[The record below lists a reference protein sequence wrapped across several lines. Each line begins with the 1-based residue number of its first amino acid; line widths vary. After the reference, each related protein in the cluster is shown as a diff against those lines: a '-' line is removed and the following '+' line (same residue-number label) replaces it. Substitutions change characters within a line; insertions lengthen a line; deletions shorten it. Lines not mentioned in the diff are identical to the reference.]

1 MSINISGL
9 DKFQKE
15 LADLAKVLDEIDGE
29 IINVRFDPDD
39 PESIQAAINK
49 MSKAIDDKVGYYKN
63 NSTATEMI
71 EEVKENLREQL
82 LQKAAELRLEDN
94 E

>member
-15 LADLAKVLDEIDGE
+15 LADLAKVLSAIDGK
-29 IINVRFDPDD
+29 ITNLQFDPDD

-49 MSKAIDDKVGYYKN
+49 MNKAIDDKVGYYKN
-63 NSTATEMI
+63 NSIATQMI
-71 EEVKENLREQL
+71 EEVKEGLREQI

>member
-1 MSINISGL
+1 MSIKISGL
-9 DKFQKE
+9 DKIQKE
-15 LADLAKVLDEIDGE
+15 LADLTKALDSINGE
-29 IINVRFDPDD
+29 ITKVQLDPDD

-49 MSKAIDDKVGYYKN
+49 MNKAIDDKVGYYKN
-63 NSTATEMI
+63 NSIATQMI
-71 EEVKENLREQL
+71 EEVKEGLREQI